1 MKDIIKPIER
11 ELLNKELNDDTFVR
25 NTNNGNREI
34 YIIDAHNAPNAMLE
48 IGRLREYSFRAAGG
62 GTGEETDIDE
72 FDTMSIPF
80 RQLIVWD
87 KDDQEIVGGYRF
99 LEGHKFQIHNQIVHT
114 PTAHLFRFNPE
125 FVQHYLSKTIELG
138 RSFVQP
144 AFQPTVDIRKGMYS
158 LDNLWDGLGFLTVN
172 CPDIEYFFGK
182 FTMYPHFNS
191 EARDLIHYF
200 LNKYFPDPD
209 KLVEAHFPLG
219 YKTNLT
225 GFDEILASGVY
236 ADDYKALNTYVRDK
250 GENIPPLVNAYMNLS
265 PTMRNFGS
273 AINDTFGDV
282 EETGILIKIAD
293 IYDKKK
299 ERHIMHIDNVRKY

>member
-11 ELLNKELNDDTFVR
+11 ELLKKELNDDTFVR

-34 YIIDAHNAPNAMLE
+34 FIIDAHNAPNTMLE

-72 FDTMSIPF
+72 FDTMKIPF

-87 KDDQEIVGGYRF
+87 KDEEEIVGGYRF
-99 LEGHKFQIHNQIVHT
+99 LEGYKFQIHDQIVHT
-114 PTAHLFRFNPE
+114 PTAHLFRFNQE
-125 FVQHYLSKTIELG
+125 FVQLYLSKTIELG

-172 CPDIEYFFGK
+172 CPGIEYFFGK
-182 FTMYPHFNS
+182 FTMYPRFNS

-219 YKTNLT
+219 YKTNLA
-225 GFDEILASGVY
+225 GFDNILASGVY
-236 ADDYKALNTYVRDK
+236 ADDYKALNTFVREK

-265 PTMRNFGS
+265 PTMRNFGT

-299 ERHIMHIDNVRKY
+299 ERHIMHIDNVRKS

>member
-1 MKDIIKPIER
+1 MKDIIKPIDR
-11 ELLNKELNDDTFVR
+11 KLLEKELNEETFVR

-34 YIIDAHNAPNAMLE
+34 YIIDVHNAPNTLLE
-48 IGRLREYSFRAAGG
+48 IGRLRELSFRAAGG

-72 FDTMSIPF
+72 FDTMKVPF
-80 RQLIVWD
+80 RQLLVWD
-87 KDDQEIVGGYRF
+87 KDDKEIVGGYRF
-99 LEGHKFQIHNQIVHT
+99 LEGHKFVIHGQDVHT
-114 PTAHLFRFNPE
+114 PTAHLFRFNQNFIE
-125 FVQHYLSKTIELG
+125 QYLSKTIELG

-172 CPDIEYFFGK
+172 CPEIEYFFGK

-191 EARDLIHYF
+191 EARDMIHYF

-209 KLVEAHFPLG
+209 LLVESHKPLG
-219 YKTNLT
+219 YKTDLK
-225 GFDEILASGVY
+225 GFSEILNNEKY
-236 ADDYKALNTYVRDK
+236 TDDYKALNTFVREK

-265 PTMRNFGS
+265 PTMRNFGT

-282 EETGILIKIAD
+282 EETGILIRISD
-293 IYDKKK
+293 IYEKKK
-299 ERHIMHIDNVRKY
+299 ERHILHINNTRIS